1 MERNLILSFFLY
13 GVKFASHKM
22 SRFSGSWYSHNLVQ
36 VSPLSGALTL
46 VASLSNRYDS
56 IIQMARPTWEC
67 HDKTVLGHE
76 G

>member
-1 MERNLILSFFLY
+1 
-13 GVKFASHKM
+13 M

-36 VSPLSGALTL
+36 VSPLSGTLTL